1 MFGKTKSLFL
11 IVASMLC
18 MASCDSISEDLP
30 RCELWLEFVFDYNME
45 YADAFNPQVKSVDV
59 LVFDSDDKLLFT
71 KSAKVAALVG
81 GNRMSLTD
89 ELDFGSYKVLTVGS
103 LSDRFRLSDNAGNK
117 LVPGTT
123 TLQQVIVS
131 LKREMGVVNF
141 EFQHLY
147 FGEVVEVDH
156 LPSNTNH
163 KIYPVNLIRDTNRF
177 NLALMGYEENKSLY
191 DIYRGILCNNQSFQL
206 GKQAQVEY
214 RFDCPEYA
222 ELKEKYHLNEIAGN
236 GTELEHSVR
245 LLKYLA
251 TNLTHSAWYDNSV
264 PCNGLA
270 LLEYSLEQPEHGIN
284 CLNKS
289 KILEECCLALGIYAR
304 RVRMLPYSPFDSDC
318 HVVTEIFDRTLGKWC
333 MLDPTTNGYLV
344 DETGSVLSLL
354 EARERMAQAGFV
366 TFCRADETVQDLHE
380 VAQKE
385 MEWSAYFAK
394 NLFRLQIDAVSQ
406 FGELDVN
413 PEHFLVRQ
421 WSKAKAEYRIT
432 MAPEYAKT
440 ENGFEM
446 AKMLPLFQKAV
457 KEAETM
463 QEPESISVRCI
474 AEAPQ

>member
-1 MFGKTKSLFL
+1 MKVLGIDSSGL
-11 IVASMLC
+11 VAS
-18 MASCDSISEDLP
+18 
-30 RCELWLEFVFDYNME
+30 
-45 YADAFNPQVKSVDV
+45 
-59 LVFDSDDKLLFT
+59 
-71 KSAKVAALVG
+71 VA
-81 GNRMSLTD
+81 
-89 ELDFGSYKVLTVGS
+89 
-103 LSDRFRLSDNAGNK
+103 
-117 LVPGTT
+117 
-123 TLQQVIVS
+123 
-131 LKREMGVVNF
+131 
-141 EFQHLY
+141 
-147 FGEVVEVDH
+147 VVEDDILLAEYTVNYKKTH
-156 LPSNTNH
+156 SQTLLP
-163 KIYPVNLIRDTNRF
+163 
-177 NLALMGYEENKSLY
+177 M
-191 DIYRGILCNNQSFQL
+191 
-206 GKQAQVEY
+206 
-214 RFDCPEYA
+214 
-222 ELKEKYHLNEIAGN
+222 LKEKYHLNEIAGN

-251 TNLTHSAWYDNSV
+251 PKLTHSAWYDNSV

-394 NLFRLQIDAVSQ
+394 NLFRLQIDAASQ
-406 FGELDVN
+406 FGETGKWLDVI
-413 PEHFLVRQ
+413 PEHFSVRQ

-440 ENGFEM
+440 ENGFEIE
-446 AKMLPLFQKAV
+446 KMLPLFQKAV

-463 QEPESISVRCI
+463 QEPESISVRCM
-474 AEAPQ
+474 ADAPQ

>member
-1 MFGKTKSLFL
+1 M
-11 IVASMLC
+11 M
-18 MASCDSISEDLP
+18 
-30 RCELWLEFVFDYNME
+30 
-45 YADAFNPQVKSVDV
+45 
-59 LVFDSDDKLLFT
+59 
-71 KSAKVAALVG
+71 
-81 GNRMSLTD
+81 GN
-89 ELDFGSYKVLTVGS
+89 
-103 LSDRFRLSDNAGNK
+103 
-117 LVPGTT
+117 
-123 TLQQVIVS
+123 
-131 LKREMGVVNF
+131 
-141 EFQHLY
+141 
-147 FGEVVEVDH
+147 
-156 LPSNTNH
+156 
-163 KIYPVNLIRDTNRF
+163 
-177 NLALMGYEENKSLY
+177 EENKTLY

-236 GTELEHSVR
+236 GTELEH
-245 LLKYLA
+245 
-251 TNLTHSAWYDNSV
+251 
-264 PCNGLA
+264 
-270 LLEYSLEQPEHGIN
+270 SLEQPEHGIN

-354 EARERMAQAGFV
+354 EARERMAQAEFV

-394 NLFRLQIDAVSQ
+394 NLFRLQIDAASQ
-406 FGELDVN
+406 FGETGKWLDVI
-413 PEHFLVRQ
+413 PEHFSVRQ

-440 ENGFEM
+440 ENGFEIE
-446 AKMLPLFQKAV
+446 KMLPLFQKAV

-463 QEPESISVRCI
+463 QEPESISVRCM
-474 AEAPQ
+474 ADAPQ

>member
-1 MFGKTKSLFL
+1 M
-11 IVASMLC
+11 M
-18 MASCDSISEDLP
+18 
-30 RCELWLEFVFDYNME
+30 RN
-45 YADAFNPQVKSVDV
+45 
-59 LVFDSDDKLLFT
+59 
-71 KSAKVAALVG
+71 
-81 GNRMSLTD
+81 
-89 ELDFGSYKVLTVGS
+89 
-103 LSDRFRLSDNAGNK
+103 
-117 LVPGTT
+117 
-123 TLQQVIVS
+123 
-131 LKREMGVVNF
+131 
-141 EFQHLY
+141 
-147 FGEVVEVDH
+147 
-156 LPSNTNH
+156 
-163 KIYPVNLIRDTNRF
+163 
-177 NLALMGYEENKSLY
+177 EENKTLY

-214 RFDCPEYA
+214 RSDCPEYA

-251 TNLTHSAWYDNSV
+251 PKLTHSAWYDNSV

-406 FGELDVN
+406 FGETGKWLNVI
-413 PEHFLVRQ
+413 PEHFSVRQ

-474 AEAPQ
+474 VEAPQ

>member
-1 MFGKTKSLFL
+1 M
-11 IVASMLC
+11 M
-18 MASCDSISEDLP
+18 
-30 RCELWLEFVFDYNME
+30 
-45 YADAFNPQVKSVDV
+45 
-59 LVFDSDDKLLFT
+59 
-71 KSAKVAALVG
+71 
-81 GNRMSLTD
+81 GN
-89 ELDFGSYKVLTVGS
+89 
-103 LSDRFRLSDNAGNK
+103 
-117 LVPGTT
+117 
-123 TLQQVIVS
+123 
-131 LKREMGVVNF
+131 
-141 EFQHLY
+141 
-147 FGEVVEVDH
+147 
-156 LPSNTNH
+156 
-163 KIYPVNLIRDTNRF
+163 
-177 NLALMGYEENKSLY
+177 EENKTLY

-251 TNLTHSAWYDNSV
+251 PKLTHSTWYDNSV

-385 MEWSAYFAK
+385 MEW
-394 NLFRLQIDAVSQ
+394 
-406 FGELDVN
+406 E
-413 PEHFLVRQ
+413 
-421 WSKAKAEYRIT
+421 RIFCQKSVP
-432 MAPEYAKT
+432 APDRR
-440 ENGFEM
+440 GFPVWRDREM
-446 AKMLPLFQKAV
+446 AGCDPGTLFGPTVEQGKGGV
-457 KEAETM
+457 PHHDGTGVCKNREWL
-463 QEPESISVRCI
+463 
-474 AEAPQ
+474 

>member
-1 MFGKTKSLFL
+1 MDKIRKGKR
-11 IVASMLC
+11 M
-18 MASCDSISEDLP
+18 M
-30 RCELWLEFVFDYNME
+30 
-45 YADAFNPQVKSVDV
+45 
-59 LVFDSDDKLLFT
+59 
-71 KSAKVAALVG
+71 
-81 GNRMSLTD
+81 GN
-89 ELDFGSYKVLTVGS
+89 
-103 LSDRFRLSDNAGNK
+103 
-117 LVPGTT
+117 
-123 TLQQVIVS
+123 
-131 LKREMGVVNF
+131 
-141 EFQHLY
+141 
-147 FGEVVEVDH
+147 
-156 LPSNTNH
+156 
-163 KIYPVNLIRDTNRF
+163 
-177 NLALMGYEENKSLY
+177 EENKTLY

-236 GTELEHSVR
+236 GTELEH
-245 LLKYLA
+245 
-251 TNLTHSAWYDNSV
+251 
-264 PCNGLA
+264 
-270 LLEYSLEQPEHGIN
+270 SLEQPEHGIN

-354 EARERMAQAGFV
+354 EARERMAQAEFV

-394 NLFRLQIDAVSQ
+394 NLFRLQIDAASQ
-406 FGELDVN
+406 FGETGKWLDVI
-413 PEHFLVRQ
+413 PEHFSVRQ

-440 ENGFEM
+440 ENGFEIE
-446 AKMLPLFQKAV
+446 KMLPLFQKAV

-463 QEPESISVRCI
+463 QEPESISVRCM
-474 AEAPQ
+474 ADAPQ

>member
-1 MFGKTKSLFL
+1 M
-11 IVASMLC
+11 M
-18 MASCDSISEDLP
+18 
-30 RCELWLEFVFDYNME
+30 
-45 YADAFNPQVKSVDV
+45 
-59 LVFDSDDKLLFT
+59 
-71 KSAKVAALVG
+71 
-81 GNRMSLTD
+81 GN
-89 ELDFGSYKVLTVGS
+89 
-103 LSDRFRLSDNAGNK
+103 
-117 LVPGTT
+117 
-123 TLQQVIVS
+123 
-131 LKREMGVVNF
+131 
-141 EFQHLY
+141 
-147 FGEVVEVDH
+147 
-156 LPSNTNH
+156 
-163 KIYPVNLIRDTNRF
+163 
-177 NLALMGYEENKSLY
+177 EENKTLY

-251 TNLTHSAWYDNSV
+251 PKLTHSAWYDNSV

-385 MEWSAYFAK
+385 MEWSAYFVK

-406 FGELDVN
+406 LGETGKWLDVIL
-413 PEHFLVRQ
+413 EHFLVRQ
-421 WSKAKAEYRIT
+421 WSKAKAEHRIT

-457 KEAETM
+457 KEAEKELAEEVEFYSFQQYCFTTQWNKLKEYANEKGIQIIGDVPIYVALDSSDAWANPEM
-463 QEPESISVRCI
+463 LQFDEDYNPKAVAGCPPDAFSAIGQLWGNPLYDWKKLKKDNQISEDEEKRFENEIQKLTDESIKKIEEMLSAKEKDILQV
-474 AEAPQ
+474 

>member
-1 MFGKTKSLFL
+1 M
-11 IVASMLC
+11 
-18 MASCDSISEDLP
+18 
-30 RCELWLEFVFDYNME
+30 
-45 YADAFNPQVKSVDV
+45 
-59 LVFDSDDKLLFT
+59 
-71 KSAKVAALVG
+71 
-81 GNRMSLTD
+81 GN
-89 ELDFGSYKVLTVGS
+89 
-103 LSDRFRLSDNAGNK
+103 
-117 LVPGTT
+117 
-123 TLQQVIVS
+123 
-131 LKREMGVVNF
+131 
-141 EFQHLY
+141 
-147 FGEVVEVDH
+147 
-156 LPSNTNH
+156 
-163 KIYPVNLIRDTNRF
+163 
-177 NLALMGYEENKSLY
+177 EENKTLY

-251 TNLTHSAWYDNSV
+251 PKLTHSAWYDNSV

-380 VAQKE
+380 VA
-385 MEWSAYFAK
+385 
-394 NLFRLQIDAVSQ
+394 
-406 FGELDVN
+406 
-413 PEHFLVRQ
+413 
-421 WSKAKAEYRIT
+421 
-432 MAPEYAKT
+432 
-440 ENGFEM
+440 
-446 AKMLPLFQKAV
+446 
-457 KEAETM
+457 
-463 QEPESISVRCI
+463 
-474 AEAPQ
+474 

>member
-1 MFGKTKSLFL
+1 M
-11 IVASMLC
+11 
-18 MASCDSISEDLP
+18 
-30 RCELWLEFVFDYNME
+30 
-45 YADAFNPQVKSVDV
+45 
-59 LVFDSDDKLLFT
+59 
-71 KSAKVAALVG
+71 
-81 GNRMSLTD
+81 GN
-89 ELDFGSYKVLTVGS
+89 
-103 LSDRFRLSDNAGNK
+103 
-117 LVPGTT
+117 
-123 TLQQVIVS
+123 
-131 LKREMGVVNF
+131 
-141 EFQHLY
+141 
-147 FGEVVEVDH
+147 
-156 LPSNTNH
+156 
-163 KIYPVNLIRDTNRF
+163 
-177 NLALMGYEENKSLY
+177 EENKTLY

-251 TNLTHSAWYDNSV
+251 PKLTHSAWYDNSV

-394 NLFRLQIDAVSQ
+394 NLFRLQIDAASQ
-406 FGELDVN
+406 FGETGKWLDVI
-413 PEHFLVRQ
+413 PEHFSVRQ

-440 ENGFEM
+440 ENGFEIE
-446 AKMLPLFQKAV
+446 KMLPLFQKAV
-457 KEAETM
+457 KEAE
-463 QEPESISVRCI
+463 IGRAHV
-474 AEAPQ
+474 